1 MIVLIFSKYFINK
14 DKDRRAAVKK
24 FLIIM
29 FSIVVL
35 AGIGASIYVST
46 IDWNQHKDGIA
57 KQLKEN
63 GANQIFLMA
72 TFALF
77 TNGYEI
83 FDEYYDKGI
92 INRIYT
98 FISYSAI
105 IFCYLPTI
113 LIYFKPVFSNKVHV

>member
-35 AGIGASIYVST
+35 VGIGASIYVST

-57 KQLKEN
+57 SQSKEITGKPQAIASTSTIPKPSNRELHTNMELLRYSCSIVFVRPFKIQQLAGMPN
-63 GANQIFLMA
+63 LS
-72 TFALF
+72 
-77 TNGYEI
+77 
-83 FDEYYDKGI
+83 
-92 INRIYT
+92 RIL
-98 FISYSAI
+98 S
-105 IFCYLPTI
+105 
-113 LIYFKPVFSNKVHV
+113 